1 MSMAKWLIC
10 RLELMFRGISR
21 LRYVEKVLMI
31 PSFLKMAKSSSSPC
45 SVDWVIA
52 VVNCKAKIKRCV

>member
-1 MSMAKWLIC
+1 
-10 RLELMFRGISR
+10 MFRGMSR
-21 LRYVEKVLMI
+21 LTYVEKVLMI

-52 VVNCKAKIKRCV
+52 VVNCKAKIKKCV